1 MGERKKEGDMDAADV
16 AAARFGEGY
25 SCAQSVFSA
34 LAQQWCVELE
44 VSLRVAAGF
53 GGGIARSARTC
64 GCVTGAIMALG
75 LAQEGIGPE
84 VNRAEKEK
92 THAVCQKF
100 MQRFERR
107 HGSTLCA
114 KLLGFDIS
122 TPEGLAKA
130 RQLGLFEARCAVFV
144 RDAVRM
150 AQDALV
156 GL

>member
-1 MGERKKEGDMDAADV
+1 MDTADV
-16 AAARFGEGY
+16 AAARFREGY
-25 SCAQSVFSA
+25 SCSQSVFSA
-34 LAQQWCVELE
+34 LAQRWCIDLE

-53 GGGIARSARTC
+53 GGGMARSARTC

-92 THAVCQKF
+92 TYAVCRQF
-100 MQRFERR
+100 MQRFESR
-107 HGSTLCA
+107 HGSILCA
-114 KLLGFDIS
+114 KLLGCDIS

-130 RQLGLFEARCAVFV
+130 RQYGLFEARCGVLV
-144 RDAVRM
+144 RDAVRI
-150 AQDALV
+150 AQDTLA